1 MNNIFINQ
9 RWFILR
15 GQTMNIGNFLT
26 IKTVLKSKSNK
37 QSVNSKNNLEKTS
50 IYDWDISKIIQ
61 SVKNPTPK
69 YSRRKKYAKNHD
81 IFS

>member
-15 GQTMNIGNFLT
+15 GQAMNIGNFLA
-26 IKTVLKSKSNK
+26 IKAVLKSKSNK
-37 QSVNSKNNLEKTS
+37 QSVNSKNNLEKTR